1 MTQNY
6 EVEEMKVRDH
16 LHIDIIHKCL
26 EVFSCRDM

>member
-6 EVEEMKVRDH
+6 EEEMKVRDH

-26 EVFSCRDM
+26 EVFSCHDV